1 MVEQHGLLG
10 SAFTTHSRLIRFIS
24 STQKTHYKSA
34 YERGPICLGINES
47 DTISSKRAKV
57 LYDHMGHGK
66 RNSKLSTFQIKQLC
80 FKANPTIR
88 HHIWG
93 SLGEIYVLIFDAHNV
108 LCQMCVERWNPK
120 LYYYKIEQNNVT
132 NFEWPLFLRRVNGP
146 LVAVQK
152 TFYSMDYVKL

>member
-93 SLGEIYVLIFDAHNV
+93 SLGEI
-108 LCQMCVERWNPK
+108 
-120 LYYYKIEQNNVT
+120 LYMSWHLMHIM
-132 NFEWPLFLRRVNGP
+132 
-146 LVAVQK
+146 
-152 TFYSMDYVKL
+152 SYVKCVLRDETQSCIIIKLNSIMSQILNDPCFSGG